1 MGGVIKAFGYPTP
14 KVYIEAVLLELMGEF
29 MAALYGVPVVILK
42 EGTQRTYGREAL
54 RNNIIA
60 ARALAE
66 VLKTSL
72 GPRGLDK
79 MLVDSFGDITVT
91 NDGAT
96 IVKEME
102 VQHPAAK
109 LLVES
114 AKAVDAEVG
123 DGTTSVVVLAG
134 ELLGKAE
141 ALLDQNIHPTIIIE
155 GYKKA
160 MNKALEILDEIG
172 TELEVGN
179 IETKEGYEKTK
190 KSLYRVVYSTLASKY
205 LATPDLIDMMIN
217 IAIDAA
223 LRVAEK
229 KPDGTY
235 NVRLDNVK
243 IEKKKG
249 ASLADTKLIYGI
261 VLDKEVVHPGMPR
274 RVENAKIALIDA
286 PLEIEKPDIT
296 AKINITSPEQIKIFL
311 DEETRMLKE
320 MVEKIAA
327 TGANVVICQK
337 GIDDVAQHFLAKKG
351 ILAVRRVKRSDMEK
365 LKRATGGRIVTS
377 IRDLSPEDLG
387 YAELVEERRV
397 GNDKMV
403 FIEGCK
409 NPKAV
414 TILVRGSSDMVLDDT
429 ERSFNDALHAI
440 RNVLRDPKI
449 VPGGGA
455 VEVELALR
463 LRKWAETVGG
473 KEQLAIQAFTDA
485 LEEIVSVLAQ
495 TAGLDP
501 LEAVMELRRLH
512 SEGKLNAGIDVMNGK
527 VIEDIAQIHVIDP
540 VIVKKQVIKAA
551 TEAAAA
557 ILKVDDIIA
566 ATPLKKEE
574 EKGKKGGEEEES
586 SKFNFD

>member
-1 MGGVIKAFGYPTP
+1 MT
-14 KVYIEAVLLELMGEF
+14 
-29 MAALYGVPVVILK
+29 ALYGVPVVILK
-42 EGTQRTYGREAL
+42 EGTTRTHGREAL

-91 NDGAT
+91 NDGAA

-134 ELLGKAE
+134 ELLAKAE
-141 ALLDQNIHPTIIIE
+141 NLLDQNIHPTIIIE

-160 MNKALEILDEIG
+160 MNKALQILDEISVKIDVSDIDTPEG
-172 TELEVGN
+172 LERARPHLRR
-179 IETKEGYEKTK
+179 IA
-190 KSLYRVVYSTLASKY
+190 YSTLSSKY
-205 LATPDLIDMMIN
+205 LATPDLLNKFID
-217 IAIDAA
+217 IAIDAVVK
-223 LRVAEK
+223 VAEK
-229 KPDGTY
+229 RPNGAY
-235 NVRLDNVK
+235 RVRLDNVK

-249 ASLADTKLIYGI
+249 ASLAETQLVDGI

-274 RVENAKIALIDA
+274 RVTEAKIALIDA

-296 AKINITSPEQIKIFL
+296 AKINITSPEQIRMFL
-311 DEETRMLKE
+311 DEETRMLKD
-320 MVEKIAA
+320 MVEKIASV
-327 TGANVVICQK
+327 GANVVICQK
-337 GIDDVAQHFLAKKG
+337 GIDDVAQHYLAKKG

-365 LKRATGGRIVTS
+365 LERSTKGRIITS
-377 IRDLSPEDLG
+377 IRDLTPNDLG
-387 YAELVEERRV
+387 YAKLVEERRV

-414 TILVRGSSDMVLDDT
+414 TVLVRGASDMIVDDA
-429 ERSFNDALHAI
+429 ERSINDALHAL
-440 RNVLRDPKI
+440 RNVLRDPKV

-455 VEVELALR
+455 VEIELALR
-463 LRKWAETVGG
+463 LRKYAESVGG
-473 KEQLAIQAFTDA
+473 KEQLAIQAFADA
-485 LEEIVSVLAQ
+485 LEEIATILAQ

-501 LEAVMELRRLH
+501 LQAIMDLRKLH
-512 SEGKLNAGIDVMNGK
+512 SEGKANAGIDVLNGK
-527 VIEDIAQIHVIDP
+527 IIDDMVKLNVIDP
-540 VIVKKQVIKAA
+540 VIVKKQIVKAA
-551 TEAAAA
+551 TESAAA

-566 ATPLKKEE
+566 ASPLKKEKK
-574 EKGKKGGEEEES
+574 EKGGGEE
-586 SKFNFD
+586 SKFEFD

>member
-1 MGGVIKAFGYPTP
+1 MT
-14 KVYIEAVLLELMGEF
+14 
-29 MAALYGVPVVILK
+29 ALYGVPVVILK
-42 EGTQRTYGREAL
+42 EGTTRTYGREAL

-91 NDGAT
+91 NDGAA

-134 ELLGKAE
+134 ELLAKAE
-141 ALLDQNIHPTIIIE
+141 NLLDQNIHPTIIIE

-160 MNKALEILDEIG
+160 MNKALEILDEISIKVDVKDIDTPEG
-172 TELEVGN
+172 LERARPHLRR
-179 IETKEGYEKTK
+179 IA
-190 KSLYRVVYSTLASKY
+190 YSTLSSKY
-205 LATPDLIDMMIN
+205 LATPDLLNKFID
-217 IAIDAA
+217 IAIDAVVK
-223 LRVAEK
+223 VAEK
-229 KPDGTY
+229 RPDGTY
-235 NVRLDNVK
+235 RVRLDNVK

-249 ASLADTKLIYGI
+249 ASLADTQLVDGI

-274 RVENAKIALIDA
+274 RVTEAKIALIDA

-296 AKINITSPEQIKIFL
+296 AKINITSPEQIRMFL
-311 DEETRMLKE
+311 DEETKMLRD
-320 MVEKIAA
+320 MVEKIASI
-327 TGANVVICQK
+327 GANVVICQK
-337 GIDDVAQHFLAKKG
+337 GIDDVAQHYLAKKG

-365 LKRATGGRIVTS
+365 LERATGGRIVTS
-377 IRDLSPEDLG
+377 IRDLTPNDLG
-387 YAELVEERRV
+387 YAKLVEERRV

-414 TILVRGSSDMVLDDT
+414 TILIRGANDMIVDDA
-429 ERSFNDALHAI
+429 ERSMNDALHAL
-440 RNVLRDPKI
+440 RNVLRDPKV

-455 VEVELALR
+455 VEIELALR
-463 LRKWAETVGG
+463 LRKYAESVGG
-473 KEQLAIQAFTDA
+473 KEQLAIQAFADA
-485 LEEIVSVLAQ
+485 LEEIATILAQ

-501 LEAVMELRRLH
+501 LQAIMDLRKLH
-512 SEGKLNAGIDVMNGK
+512 SEGKVSAGIDVMNGK
-527 VIEDIAQIHVIDP
+527 IVEDMVKLNVIDP
-540 VIVKKQVIKAA
+540 VIVKKQIVKAA
-551 TEAAAA
+551 TESAAA

-566 ATPLKKEE
+566 ASPLKKEKK
-574 EKGKKGGEEEES
+574 EKGGGEE
-586 SKFNFD
+586 KFEFD